1 MNLGRQC
8 GLFRGGIQEYDLIQK
23 SVKEA
28 QDYFVTTISLLRG
41 LSPNLLTAVTAKTCE
56 PGVSF
61 RRVKFGLW
69 TVPIR
74 FQKGGWRPLSIFS

>member
-56 PGVSF
+56 PGF
-61 RRVKFGLW
+61 RNVKLGWW
-69 TVPIR
+69 TVAIR